1 MRVALCLH
9 GNFNSNYDKTS
20 TGFEGYKYIKKSI
33 LDKYQTEVFIHSW
46 DLKNKDTIIEL
57 YRPVDC
63 LFEKQK
69 SFDDIIETN
78 GLSALINQ
86 SRPPRTV
93 LSHLYSVS
101 QSINLCY
108 NKKSNY
114 DLIIKA
120 RFDLGRINR
129 FNTHPLISLYSF
141 IRGNGLI
148 YPVQTIRIIN
158 SVNKKKIYTAY
169 WEKFDNGPADMWFY
183 GSQEAMKIF
192 TGLYEDL
199 VKDFKVDSDYS
210 LYVKKNINE
219 SFDISNAINY
229 YKYWFLK
236 YDKWKDIQRI
246 KTKWS

>member
-1 MRVALCLH
+1 MKVALCLH

-20 TGFEGYKYIKKSI
+20 TGLDGYKYIKKKI
-33 LDKYQTEVFIHSW
+33 LNKYETDVFIHSW
-46 DLKNKDTIIEL
+46 DLKNKNKIIKL
-57 YRPVDC
+57 YKPVDC
-63 LFEKQK
+63 LFEDQK
-69 SFDDIIETN
+69 SFDDIVETN
-78 GLSALINQ
+78 GLRELINQ

-101 QSINLCY
+101 SSIKLCY
-108 NKKSNY
+108 NKKSKY

-129 FNTHPLISLYSF
+129 FNTHPLISFYSF

-148 YPVQTIRIIN
+148 YPVQIIKIIN
-158 SVNKKKIYTAY
+158 QINKTKIYTAY
-169 WEKFDNGPADMWFY
+169 WRKFNNGPADMWFY

-199 VKDFKVDSDYS
+199 IKDFKVDSDYA
-210 LYVKKNINE
+210 LYVKKNISE

-229 YKYWFLK
+229 YKFWFLK
-236 YDKWKDIQRI
+236 HNKWKDVVPI

>member
-1 MRVALCLH
+1 MKVALCLH

-20 TGFEGYKYIKKSI
+20 TGLDGYKYIKEKI
-33 LDKYQTEVFIHSW
+33 LNKYETDVFIHSW
-46 DLKNKDTIIEL
+46 DHKNKNEIIKL
-57 YRPVDC
+57 YEPVDC
-63 LFEKQK
+63 LFEDQK

-78 GLSALINQ
+78 GLSDLINQ

-101 QSINLCY
+101 KSFKLCY

-129 FNTHPLISLYSF
+129 FNTHPLISFYSF

-148 YPVQTIRIIN
+148 YPVQTIKIIHPI
-158 SVNKKKIYTAY
+158 NKAKIYTAY
-169 WEKFDNGPADMWFY
+169 WKKFENGPADMWFY
-183 GSQEAMKIF
+183 GSQETMKIF

-199 VKDFKVDSDYS
+199 IKDFRIDSDYAM
-210 LYVKKNINE
+210 YVKKNIIE
-219 SFDISNAINY
+219 SFDISNAVNY
-229 YKYWFLK
+229 YKFWFLK
-236 YDKWKDIQRI
+236 YDKWKDVEPI